1 MTRRFDQKVAQ
12 ILKIAP
18 KITLGIF
25 DETQGALMQLDN
37 FIASVTKFI
46 KVSQLIALIRA
57 GTGLGPSTRRGLQ
70 AFGP

>member
-12 ILKIAP
+12 ILKIAT
-18 KITLGIF
+18 KFTLGIF
-25 DETQGALMQLDN
+25 GETQGVLMQLDN

-57 GTGLGPSTRRGLQ
+57 GTGLGPGLQ